1 MKLGQRIKIE
11 NNETGEIIHI
21 STVKNMYLVE
31 FDDNLRWISPENI
44 ISRSREITHKRFMA

>member
-11 NNETGEIIHI
+11 NNETGEVIHI
-21 STVKNMYLVE
+21 SAAKNMYLVE

-44 ISRSREITHKRFMA
+44 ISKSREITNKRFMA